1 MTTRPSLRSFTQ
13 YGVSAFILGIALDV
27 TAAAAPG
34 DGGQLQAFGDD
45 PNWTVVVDRN
55 GMSLS
60 IEEDGDPVFR
70 ELPAPTASQSG
81 KEQIFRTKTA
91 SGVPVE
97 LRVSETSCATASE
110 QLAMRATLMVGTARR
125 EGCARSLEDT
135 EALTPRPLLGDL
147 AMDSR
152 IVSKGGPPG
161 YELDIQE
168 SGTRIVVGD
177 RELQLGKPIAVQ
189 IGGTMWPIIAGGA
202 ATYALANDDET
213 VTARAIV
220 EAADCKTRDKI
231 YPMTLTLVLDGKTYE
246 SCAAQAYRTLNMPT
260 FIPPML
266 ATPER

>member
-1 MTTRPSLRSFTQ
+1 MTTRPSLRSIMQ

-34 DGGQLQAFGDD
+34 DGGPLQAFGDD
-45 PNWTVVVDRN
+45 PIWTVVVDRS

-81 KEQIFRTKTA
+81 KERIFRTKTA

-97 LRVSETSCATASE
+97 LRVSETSCSTASE
-110 QLAMRATLMVGTARR
+110 LLAMRATLMVGTTRR
-125 EGCARSLEDT
+125 EGCARALEDS
-135 EALTPRPLLGDL
+135 EALPPRPLLGDFAL
-147 AMDSR
+147 DSR

-161 YELDIQE
+161 YELDIQD
-168 SGTRIVVGD
+168 SGARMVVGG
-177 RELQLGKPIAVQ
+177 RELHLGKPIAVQ
-189 IGGTMWPIIAGGA
+189 IGGTMWPIIAGGS

-220 EAADCKTRDKI
+220 EAADCKTREKI
-231 YPMTLTLVLDGKTYE
+231 YTMRLTLVLDGMTYE
-246 SCAAQAYRTLNMPT
+246 SCAAQAYQTLNMPT
-260 FIPPML
+260 FIPPVL